1 MGSFHS
7 SVEDAR
13 RLSGAAR
20 SVLQLVHSVLK
31 GEGRITCGAEQQIGW
46 LVPLD
51 LFFDSLRGTLSV
63 IRSEQISA
71 FSEIERLGETDGLP
85 VARIAKAL
93 FLLQQIGTRYPC
105 TVENLASVLV
115 DSVDLDIH
123 ALREKVRK
131 GLQKLQEAGWV
142 AEEEGKFRLLTPV
155 QHTLEQE
162 VNRNYPTL
170 AELKSAVVDLLREM
184 LRNFKFE
191 HGEIRRPLRVAITVD
206 DEPILGDDEGL
217 KVALYT
223 PFADV
228 SDDSVLEQ
236 SVADDKTL
244 FWKASGDSE
253 LEQVLKR
260 AVAVR
265 KTLEQ
270 WRTRTLSDE
279 QTSYR
284 EQLERE
290 DNQLW
295 SVRLPQ
301 LITSAF
307 MKGKVFIGGQEIQP
321 SGEGIEAVIRGQLR
335 TIAQRLYTE
344 FIDKRPSRE
353 EDCASI
359 LTWRPGSAL
368 PNIYLDLQ
376 LITSDQQIRRDNQYL
391 SIVKAEIQR
400 RQDRGLDCSGK
411 ALAEHFEKPP
421 YGWDIRL
428 VRLFIAT
435 LMKAGLV
442 GVRYQNRLITDPN
455 DLQVRAVFSQ
465 AREFQRATFEILP
478 EVDWRKASELC
489 SEIFG
494 VADGD
499 TFERTASIVREQAQ
513 QWSQSAN
520 QLATRCR
527 DNSLPA
533 QLEQTCRQIADL
545 LNAIAQIEEPNA
557 RLRQFLE
564 IADELKQNFQTIREL
579 MRFDFDRYRSLRSF
593 IQLAGVWDESLEG
606 ESAERWKRLSEGVNA
621 PDILDRW
628 QSLQNDFAALQSR
641 YSQDYAQRHK
651 EFQNELAKAIED
663 LRKHP
668 AFECEPKQAEN
679 LLQPL
684 KRLQCKGEGISET
697 DFVCPSCRRQ
707 FSQMSL
713 EMVRERR
720 REIAKQLDNLLPK
733 PEGPQPIEPL
743 HIERTIESE
752 EGIEAIASEIL
763 RYFAGVRKPI
773 KVKIDAEPMA

>member
-31 GEGRITCGAEQQIGW
+31 GEGGITCGAEQQIGW

-71 FSEIERLGETDGLP
+71 FSEIERLGEIDGLP

-105 TVENLASVLV
+105 TVENLASALV

-142 AEEEGKFRLLTPV
+142 AEEEGKFRLLTPA

-191 HGEIRRPLRVAITVD
+191 HGEIRRPLPVAITVD
-206 DEPILGDDEGL
+206 DETIRGDDEGL
-217 KVALYT
+217 KVVLYT

-228 SDDSVLEQ
+228 SDDFVLEQ
-236 SVADDKTL
+236 SIADDKTL

-359 LTWRPGSAL
+359 LTWRPGIAL

-400 RQDRGLDCSGK
+400 RQDRGLDCSGR

-478 EVDWRKASELC
+478 EVNWQKASELC

-494 VADGD
+494 VVGGD
-499 TFERTASIVREQAQ
+499 TFERTALIVREQAQ

-641 YSQDYAQRHK
+641 YSQDYAQRHR

-668 AFECEPKQAEN
+668 AFECEPEQAEN

>member
-1 MGSFHS
+1 
-7 SVEDAR
+7 
-13 RLSGAAR
+13 
-20 SVLQLVHSVLK
+20 
-31 GEGRITCGAEQQIGW
+31 
-46 LVPLD
+46 
-51 LFFDSLRGTLSV
+51 
-63 IRSEQISA
+63 
-71 FSEIERLGETDGLP
+71 
-85 VARIAKAL
+85 
-93 FLLQQIGTRYPC
+93 
-105 TVENLASVLV
+105 
-115 DSVDLDIH
+115 
-123 ALREKVRK
+123 
-131 GLQKLQEAGWV
+131 LQEAGWV
-142 AEEEGKFRLLTPV
+142 AEEEGKFRLLTPD

-170 AELKSAVVDLLREM
+170 AELKRAVVDLLREI

-191 HGEIRRPLRVAITVD
+191 HGEIRRPLQVAITVD
-206 DEPILGDDEGL
+206 DEPIRGDDEGL
-217 KVALYT
+217 KVVLYT

-321 SGEGIEAVIRGQLR
+321 SGDGIEAVIRGQLR

-344 FIDKRPSRE
+344 FIDKRPLRE
-353 EDCASI
+353 EDCALI
-359 LTWRPGSAL
+359 LTWRPGIAL

-400 RQDRGLDCSGK
+400 RQDRGLDCSGR

-478 EVDWRKASELC
+478 EVNWQKASELC

-494 VADGD
+494 VAGGD

-533 QLEQTCRQIADL
+533 QLGQTCRQIADL

-606 ESAERWKRLSEGVNA
+606 ESAERWKRLSEGVNV

-628 QSLQNDFAALQSR
+628 QSLQNDFAVLQSR
-641 YSQDYAQRHK
+641 YNQDYAQRHR
-651 EFQNELAKAIED
+651 EFQNELTKAIKD

-668 AFECEPKQAEN
+668 AFECETKQAEN

-684 KRLQCKGEGISET
+684 KRLQCEGEGVSET

-707 FSQMSL
+707 FGQMSL

-733 PEGPQPIEPL
+733 PEGPQPVEPL

>member
-579 MRFDFDRYRSLRSF
+579 MHFDFDRYRSLRSF
-593 IQLAGVWDESLEG
+593 IQLAGVWDENLEG

-641 YSQDYAQRHK
+641 YSQDYAQRHR

-668 AFECEPKQAEN
+668 AFECEPEQAEN

>member
-1 MGSFHS
+1 
-7 SVEDAR
+7 
-13 RLSGAAR
+13 
-20 SVLQLVHSVLK
+20 
-31 GEGRITCGAEQQIGW
+31 
-46 LVPLD
+46 
-51 LFFDSLRGTLSV
+51 
-63 IRSEQISA
+63 
-71 FSEIERLGETDGLP
+71 
-85 VARIAKAL
+85 
-93 FLLQQIGTRYPC
+93 
-105 TVENLASVLV
+105 
-115 DSVDLDIH
+115 
-123 ALREKVRK
+123 
-131 GLQKLQEAGWV
+131 
-142 AEEEGKFRLLTPV
+142 
-155 QHTLEQE
+155 
-162 VNRNYPTL
+162 
-170 AELKSAVVDLLREM
+170 
-184 LRNFKFE
+184 
-191 HGEIRRPLRVAITVD
+191 
-206 DEPILGDDEGL
+206 
-217 KVALYT
+217 
-223 PFADV
+223 
-228 SDDSVLEQ
+228 
-236 SVADDKTL
+236 
-244 FWKASGDSE
+244 
-253 LEQVLKR
+253 
-260 AVAVR
+260 
-265 KTLEQ
+265 
-270 WRTRTLSDE
+270 
-279 QTSYR
+279 
-284 EQLERE
+284 
-290 DNQLW
+290 
-295 SVRLPQ
+295 
-301 LITSAF
+301 

-579 MRFDFDRYRSLRSF
+579 MHFDFDRYRSLRSF
-593 IQLAGVWDESLEG
+593 IQLAGGWDENLEG

-641 YSQDYAQRHK
+641 YSQDYAQRHR

-668 AFECEPKQAEN
+668 AFECEPEQAEN

-743 HIERTIESE
+743 HIERTVESE

>member
-1 MGSFHS
+1 LNG
-7 SVEDAR
+7 
-13 RLSGAAR
+13 
-20 SVLQLVHSVLK
+20 LVK
-31 GEGRITCGAEQQIGW
+31 
-46 LVPLD
+46 P
-51 LFFDSLRGTLSV
+51 
-63 IRSEQISA
+63 
-71 FSEIERLGETDGLP
+71 DGLP

-105 TVENLASVLV
+105 TVENLASALV

-142 AEEEGKFRLLTPV
+142 AEEEGKFRLLTPA

-191 HGEIRRPLRVAITVD
+191 HGEIRRPLPVAITVD
-206 DEPILGDDEGL
+206 DETIRGDDEGL
-217 KVALYT
+217 KVVLYT

-228 SDDSVLEQ
+228 SDDSVSEQ

-321 SGEGIEAVIRGQLR
+321 SGEGIEAVIRGQLK

-359 LTWRPGSAL
+359 LTWRPGIAL

-391 SIVKAEIQR
+391 SIVKAEIQK

-455 DLQVRAVFSQ
+455 DLQVRAVF
-465 AREFQRATFEILP
+465 F
-478 EVDWRKASELC
+478 
-489 SEIFG
+489 
-494 VADGD
+494 ADKRVPTG
-499 TFERTASIVREQAQ
+499 
-513 QWSQSAN
+513 
-520 QLATRCR
+520 
-527 DNSLPA
+527 
-533 QLEQTCRQIADL
+533 
-545 LNAIAQIEEPNA
+545 
-557 RLRQFLE
+557 
-564 IADELKQNFQTIREL
+564 NF
-579 MRFDFDRYRSLRSF
+579 
-593 IQLAGVWDESLEG
+593 
-606 ESAERWKRLSEGVNA
+606 
-621 PDILDRW
+621 
-628 QSLQNDFAALQSR
+628 
-641 YSQDYAQRHK
+641 
-651 EFQNELAKAIED
+651 
-663 LRKHP
+663 
-668 AFECEPKQAEN
+668 
-679 LLQPL
+679 
-684 KRLQCKGEGISET
+684 
-697 DFVCPSCRRQ
+697 
-707 FSQMSL
+707 
-713 EMVRERR
+713 
-720 REIAKQLDNLLPK
+720 
-733 PEGPQPIEPL
+733 
-743 HIERTIESE
+743 
-752 EGIEAIASEIL
+752 
-763 RYFAGVRKPI
+763 
-773 KVKIDAEPMA
+773 

>member
-1 MGSFHS
+1 
-7 SVEDAR
+7 
-13 RLSGAAR
+13 
-20 SVLQLVHSVLK
+20 
-31 GEGRITCGAEQQIGW
+31 
-46 LVPLD
+46 
-51 LFFDSLRGTLSV
+51 
-63 IRSEQISA
+63 
-71 FSEIERLGETDGLP
+71 
-85 VARIAKAL
+85 
-93 FLLQQIGTRYPC
+93 
-105 TVENLASVLV
+105 
-115 DSVDLDIH
+115 
-123 ALREKVRK
+123 
-131 GLQKLQEAGWV
+131 
-142 AEEEGKFRLLTPV
+142 
-155 QHTLEQE
+155 
-162 VNRNYPTL
+162 
-170 AELKSAVVDLLREM
+170 
-184 LRNFKFE
+184 
-191 HGEIRRPLRVAITVD
+191 VD

-641 YSQDYAQRHK
+641 YSQDYAQRHR

-668 AFECEPKQAEN
+668 AFECEPEQAEN

-743 HIERTIESE
+743 HIERTVESE

>member
-1 MGSFHS
+1 
-7 SVEDAR
+7 
-13 RLSGAAR
+13 
-20 SVLQLVHSVLK
+20 
-31 GEGRITCGAEQQIGW
+31 
-46 LVPLD
+46 
-51 LFFDSLRGTLSV
+51 V

-71 FSEIERLGETDGLP
+71 FSEIERLGEIDGLP

-105 TVENLASVLV
+105 TVENLASALV

-142 AEEEGKFRLLTPV
+142 AEEEGKFRLLTPA

-191 HGEIRRPLRVAITVD
+191 HGEIRRPLPVAITVD
-206 DEPILGDDEGL
+206 DETIRGDDEGL
-217 KVALYT
+217 KVVLYT

-228 SDDSVLEQ
+228 SDDFVLEQ
-236 SVADDKTL
+236 SIADDKTL

-344 FIDKRPSRE
+344 FIDKRPLRE

-359 LTWRPGSAL
+359 LTWRPGIAL

-391 SIVKAEIQR
+391 SIVKAEIQK

-465 AREFQRATFEILP
+465 TREFQRATFEILP
-478 EVDWRKASELC
+478 EVNWQKASELC

-494 VADGD
+494 VVGGD
-499 TFERTASIVREQAQ
+499 TFERTALIVREQAQ

>member
-1 MGSFHS
+1 
-7 SVEDAR
+7 
-13 RLSGAAR
+13 
-20 SVLQLVHSVLK
+20 
-31 GEGRITCGAEQQIGW
+31 
-46 LVPLD
+46 
-51 LFFDSLRGTLSV
+51 
-63 IRSEQISA
+63 
-71 FSEIERLGETDGLP
+71 
-85 VARIAKAL
+85 
-93 FLLQQIGTRYPC
+93 
-105 TVENLASVLV
+105 
-115 DSVDLDIH
+115 
-123 ALREKVRK
+123 
-131 GLQKLQEAGWV
+131 
-142 AEEEGKFRLLTPV
+142 
-155 QHTLEQE
+155 
-162 VNRNYPTL
+162 
-170 AELKSAVVDLLREM
+170 
-184 LRNFKFE
+184 
-191 HGEIRRPLRVAITVD
+191 
-206 DEPILGDDEGL
+206 
-217 KVALYT
+217 
-223 PFADV
+223 
-228 SDDSVLEQ
+228 
-236 SVADDKTL
+236 
-244 FWKASGDSE
+244 
-253 LEQVLKR
+253 
-260 AVAVR
+260 
-265 KTLEQ
+265 
-270 WRTRTLSDE
+270 
-279 QTSYR
+279 
-284 EQLERE
+284 
-290 DNQLW
+290 
-295 SVRLPQ
+295 
-301 LITSAF
+301 

-641 YSQDYAQRHK
+641 YSQDYAQRHR

-668 AFECEPKQAEN
+668 AFECKPEQAEN

-743 HIERTIESE
+743 HIERTVESE